1 MLGYTVTDI
10 FSFLLACKYHMLFDF
25 EVAEV
30 AAVLDNPRCTLWP
43 PFKLLLCVTKAFRA
57 QAKSKARG
65 KLSGTR
71 QARPLVVQWPV
82 LHWNLPK
89 DVIQRKQ

>member
-30 AAVLDNPRCTLWP
+30 AAVLDNPRCTL
-43 PFKLLLCVTKAFRA
+43 
-57 QAKSKARG
+57 
-65 KLSGTR
+65 
-71 QARPLVVQWPV
+71 
-82 LHWNLPK
+82 
-89 DVIQRKQ
+89 